1 MLRRPPLRWHSPREC
16 DTVHCVLAGSGDQ
29 MHFDPT
35 NRRKFVALRGASAA
49 TWSLRTSEARQD
61 AAVGS
66 PHRRELL
73 QSLLAAAL
81 ANAAGWPNDAV
92 AASMPLQRDRFV
104 ELSAKLCAMSIEDGS
119 LADAIQ
125 KVLADQYTENEFR
138 RIAELLHSA
147 APEDADRLVAGSPLH
162 KLAKSIVSLWY
173 SGLLGTGENTR
184 VLAYE
189 EALAWRATGYAK
201 APGTCGEFGDWSQPP
216 SALGR
221 ERRP

>member
-1 MLRRPPLRWHSPREC
+1 M
-16 DTVHCVLAGSGDQ
+16 Q
-29 MHFDPT
+29 FD
-35 NRRKFVALRGASAA
+35 RLKLRKFIPLHCGAESPSRLLSSAA
-49 TWSLRTSEARQD
+49 PGH
-61 AAVGS
+61 AAAGV

-81 ANAAGWPNDAV
+81 ANAAGWPSDPV
-92 AASMPLQRDRFV
+92 ASMPLERDRFV

-125 KVLADQYTENEFR
+125 KALADQYPENEFG

-147 APEDADRLVAGSPLH
+147 APEDADRLVVGSPLH

-173 SGLLGTGENTR
+173 SGLLGTGEKAR

-201 APGTCGEFGDWSQPP
+201 APGTCGEFGDWIAQPL
-216 SALGR
+216 SALNR

>member
-1 MLRRPPLRWHSPREC
+1 M
-16 DTVHCVLAGSGDQ
+16 Q
-29 MHFDPT
+29 FD
-35 NRRKFVALRGASAA
+35 RLKLRKFIPLHCGAESPSRLLSSAA
-49 TWSLRTSEARQD
+49 PGH
-61 AAVGS
+61 AAAGV

-81 ANAAGWPNDAV
+81 ANAAGWPNDPV
-92 AASMPLQRDRFV
+92 AASMPLERDRFV

-125 KVLADQYTENEFR
+125 KALADEYPENEFG
-138 RIAELLHSA
+138 RITELLHSA
-147 APEDADRLVAGSPLH
+147 APEDADRLVVGSPLH

-173 SGLLGTGENTR
+173 SGLLGTGEKAR

-201 APGTCGEFGDWSQPP
+201 APGTCGEFGDWIAQPL
-216 SALGR
+216 SALNR